1 MLKTTKSI
9 TLTGNSFINDKPA
22 VYMSANVST
31 KGEAT
36 SHSMSIQNKTLYDE
50 NKEECRD
57 DIRAFDQMVYDIE
70 DGLQAE
76 VTSNED

>member
-1 MLKTTKSI
+1 MLKTNKSI
-9 TLTGNSFINDKPA
+9 SLTGNSMINDKPT

-50 NKEECRD
+50 NKEECRN
-57 DIRAFDQMVYDIE
+57 DIREFDQMVYDIE
-70 DGLQAE
+70 DSLQAE
-76 VTSNED
+76 VTE